1 MSYESE
7 LSGCNF
13 FFLSN
18 GEDGRKTGVKGAWQ
32 NGNDDMM
39 NHGSSKPDWGSFL
52 RGVVGQNFLL
62 AFSFLSYMECI
73 NIFYYSIPLRKF

>member
-1 MSYESE
+1 
-7 LSGCNF
+7 
-13 FFLSN
+13 
-18 GEDGRKTGVKGAWQ
+18 
-32 NGNDDMM
+32 MM

-73 NIFYYSIPLRKF
+73 NIFITLFPCGSFEGLYKCLGSMSCTLRGMLRHNGRWNSGLHSHSR